1 MKEKEENVGI
11 LAKDFIKQH
20 IKRENELENKIAE
33 LTEYIKTITSTEGCF
48 EKNLFF
54 KIMKY
59 GEICL
64 TCDESIDEPPTL
76 SIRTNILTPAEL
88 TYINNLIVERE
99 NIHISNKNFE
109 SLSQWVEQCNLSTLT
124 TNDISNDNIRYY
136 GVDTADDSLLPKR
149 RKYSHSDLGTYIS
162 DLRTYI

>member
-59 GEICL
+59 GDIGL
-64 TCDESIDEPPTL
+64 TYDESIDEPPTL
-76 SIRTNILTPAEL
+76 SIRTNILSPAEL
-88 TYINNLIVERE
+88 NYINNLINERE
-99 NIHISNKNFE
+99 NISISNKNFE
-109 SLSQWVEQCNLSTLT
+109 SLPQWAEQPNLSTDELR
-124 TNDISNDNIRYY
+124 NDNIRYY
-136 GVDTADDSLLPKR
+136 GVDVADDSILPKR
-149 RKYSHSDLGTYIS
+149 RPYSHWDLDIK
-162 DLRTYI
+162 